1 MLQKILNLLNFQK
14 VRHSTENS
22 GDTGTNIDRDNSE
35 KKVSFFL
42 FCLFVCLFSFFFE
55 GGGGVRGV
63 EGYSAMCLAELC
75 PCFDRRVKTR
85 LT

>member
-1 MLQKILNLLNFQK
+1 MLQKILNLVNFQK

-42 FCLFVCLFSFFFE
+42 FCLFVCLFFF
-55 GGGGVRGV
+55 GGGGGGEEGCGV
-63 EGYSAMCLAELC
+63 FSNVSG
-75 PCFDRRVKTR
+75 
-85 LT
+85 

>member
-42 FCLFVCLFSFFFE
+42 FCLFVCFSL
-55 GGGGVRGV
+55 GGVRGV
-63 EGYSAMCLAELC
+63 VGYSAMSLAELC